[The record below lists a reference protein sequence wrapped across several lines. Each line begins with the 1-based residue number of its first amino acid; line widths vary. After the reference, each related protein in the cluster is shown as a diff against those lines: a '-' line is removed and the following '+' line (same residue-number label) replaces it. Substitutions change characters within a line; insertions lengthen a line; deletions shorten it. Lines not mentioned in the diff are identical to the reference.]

1 MNWRELHDKYAR
13 LLWALHSAWALI
25 SGIAVLI
32 LAHNRYGFARWVV
45 LFLALTWGS
54 TLFVS
59 RVGASSRALR
69 FAHGLV
75 SYLTRAMYQET
86 LFFLIP
92 FYFYSATFRSWNFL
106 YVVLLTALAVLSC
119 FDMLFDRLLREHRWF
134 AIGFF
139 AFVSFS
145 ALQFFL
151 PLLLRT
157 RIENGEVLA
166 ATIAFLAALLL
177 SQRWRD
183 LADGRRLAAAAVVF
197 AIVLAGVYVLR
208 PLLPPV
214 PLRMTA
220 LRFSG
225 ELDHRTLNAPATF
238 TNEIPRSALRRGRIY
253 AVATV
258 FSPERIPARVQ
269 MSFVQN
275 GKVLR
280 VSRTVDLTTRPEG
293 FRVWDS
299 VRLPPNVSADAI
311 RVELSTAGQLIGK
324 RTIRIVNE

>member
-1 MNWRELHDKYAR
+1 MNWRTLHDKYAR
-13 LLWALHSAWALI
+13 LLWALHSVWALI
-25 SGIAVLI
+25 SGVAVLI
-32 LAHNRYGFARWVV
+32 LAHNRYGFVRWVV

-59 RVGASSRALR
+59 RVAGATRLLR
-69 FAHGLV
+69 FAHGVV
-75 SYLTRAMYQET
+75 SYLTRVMYQET

-106 YVVLLTALAVLSC
+106 FVVLLTALAVLSC

-157 RIENGEVLA
+157 RIENGALLA
-166 ATIAFLAALLL
+166 ATIAFVAALLL
-177 SQRWRD
+177 SD
-183 LADGRRLAAAAVVF
+183 SGGMAAALHIALIFVV
-197 AIVLAGVYVLR
+197 VLAGVYLLR

-225 ELDHRTLNAPATF
+225 ELDHRTLSAPATF
-238 TNEIPRSALRRGRIY
+238 TSEIPRSALRRGRVY

-269 MSFVQN
+269 MSFTQN

-299 VRLPPNVSADAI
+299 VLLPPNLAADPI
-311 RVELSTAGQLIGK
+311 HVELSTAGQLIGK
-324 RTIRIVNE
+324 RTIRVVP